1 MGGPPKVIPYT
12 RPQIINV
19 TAGQNV
25 SIDSLEII
33 SGTLPH
39 VQWFHL
45 SNSNDRFQLP
55 YIPQDINW
63 MDINNPQ
70 NEFVSE
76 YIGAD
81 KYESFKIKD
90 LLHTKEKNEF
100 VYDNT
105 DPYGLRLNLARVSRR
120 DTGVYVCYVSNSE
133 GSDYTQFYLIV
144 NDSDELSNA

>member
-45 SNSNDRFQLP
+45 SNSNDRSQLP

-100 VYDNT
+100 VYDKCSYFQT
-105 DPYGLRLNLARVSRR
+105 PSSCPSG
-120 DTGVYVCYVSNSE
+120 
-133 GSDYTQFYLIV
+133 GSSISSIFV
-144 NDSDELSNA
+144 LSWRIICWIYCCQQKNIIKI

>member
-25 SIDSLEII
+25 SIDALEII

-45 SNSNDRFQLP
+45 SNSNDPSKLP
-55 YIPQDINW
+55 TIPKGTNW
-63 MDINNPQ
+63 MDMHSSRRND
-70 NEFVSE
+70 FVSK
-76 YIGAD
+76 YITAG

-90 LLHTKEKNEF
+90 LHHTKPKNEF

-105 DPYGLRLNLARVSRR
+105 DPYGLRLNLSGVRGH
-120 DTGVYVCYVSNSE
+120 DTGIYVCYVSNSE

-144 NDSDELSNA
+144 NEKGISNI